1 MKFKDFLIGWR
12 TLVQEPAYSL
22 VVVLGLGVGFATA
35 LLLLGFVRY
44 SWQYNAQVPDAANV
58 YVIKQRH
65 NIDPKAPWYDQAP
78 MLLRAAAANVPGV
91 LDSTAY
97 LPSRSQD
104 AGMTVRIN
112 GQLHRLDGLTVL
124 PSFPALLGVR
134 ASRGDL
140 KLALAQPDSIALTE
154 ASAIRLLGTAQ
165 ALGRTLEVEGK
176 LLRVG
181 AVMRT
186 PADNT
191 TIPFEALIGVNS
203 VLATELRDEM
213 LTGKQNWWIKLLIRV
228 HPDASLAAI
237 TAAMQRAIDQ
247 QPFIQKLAPEVKAR
261 LGQRKA
267 MEVALS
273 PLREAYFDSQV
284 TETFTMGPGER
295 ANPVIVAAFGA
306 MAVLILALAAINY
319 VNLAAVRVLRRQRE
333 VAMRKVMGAGV
344 RDIVLQL
351 LAESMLVALLATGL
365 GLLLAALALPLFSEL
380 VDRKLGSILSLANI
394 GAALALGVLL
404 GVVSAI
410 YPAWIAIRVRPGQVL
425 AGRSDSESVGAMR
438 LRRVMTVVQV
448 ATAMGFASVALAV
461 AWQAEFAMR
470 TSPGFDPAPLLIVDL
485 PDPVRHSVK
494 AKNFMAALAAQNG
507 VAGVAISE
515 DAVGRKNNEWF
526 RDLTRPGGASASV
539 EMKSV
544 SAHFFTLYGIK
555 AQAGRL
561 FDRRLDKEDDPVPL
575 LINAV
580 AARQLGFATPEAAL
594 GQILLF
600 KGFDDKVVHKQVL
613 GIAPELRFH
622 SLREAPR
629 PMAYEL
635 WTAGTTLSVRASGSL
650 SELQSTVQRLW
661 PSYFPDTRIAM
672 QPAKTI
678 LAANYADDARMARLL
693 AIATCIALAIAA
705 FGTYVLSARTVQRRA
720 REIVLRKL
728 HGAGRA
734 QIGMLVVK
742 EMGTLA
748 LIAAAVGLPLAAVTI
763 ERYLATF
770 VERAPIGYWTLLFAL
785 LTTIAISLIA
795 VARHAWV
802 AMAMMPVEAL
812 RSPDSA

>member
-1 MKFKDFLIGWR
+1 MKSKDFLIGWR

-44 SWQYNAQVPDAANV
+44 SWQYDADVPDADHV

-65 NIDPKAPWYDQAP
+65 NIDPKSPWYDQAP
-78 MLLRAAAANVPGV
+78 MLLRAAASEVPGV

-97 LPSRSQD
+97 LPSRYKD
-104 AGMTVRIN
+104 AGLTVRIN
-112 GQLHRLDGLTVL
+112 GQLHRLDSLTVL
-124 PSFPALLGVR
+124 PSFPRMLGVK
-134 ASRGDL
+134 ATRGDL
-140 KLALAQPDSIALTE
+140 DRALDRPDSIALSE
-154 ASAIRLLGTAQ
+154 ACAIRLLGTPDAV
-165 ALGRTLEVEGK
+165 GRTLHVEGK
-176 LLRVG
+176 LLQVG

-186 PADNT
+186 PASNT

-203 VLATELRDEM
+203 VLATEVRDEM

-228 HPDASLAAI
+228 HPDASLAAV
-237 TAAMQRAIDQ
+237 TAAMQRAIDR
-247 QPFIQKLAPEVKAR
+247 QPFTQNLPPDVKAR

-267 MEVALS
+267 MEIALS
-273 PLREAYFDSQV
+273 PLREAYFDNQV
-284 TETFTMGPGER
+284 TETYTMGPGER
-295 ANPVIVAAFGA
+295 ANPVVVGAFGA

-319 VNLAAVRVLRRQRE
+319 INLAAVRVLRRQRE
-333 VAMRKVMGAGV
+333 VAMRKVMGASL
-344 RDIVLQL
+344 RDIVQQL

-365 GLLLAALALPLFSEL
+365 GLLLAALLLPLFSEL
-380 VDRKLGSILSLANI
+380 VNRKLDTMLSLSNI
-394 GAALALGVLL
+394 GAAVALGVLL

-425 AGRSDSESVGAMR
+425 AGRSGNESMGAMR

-448 ATAMGFASVALAV
+448 ATAMGFAGVALAV
-461 AWQAEFAMR
+461 AWQSEFAMR

-485 PDPVRHSVK
+485 PEPVRDSVK
-494 AKNFMAALAAQNG
+494 AKNFMAALAAQSG

-515 DAVGRKNNEWF
+515 DAVGRKKNEWF
-526 RDLTRPGGASASV
+526 RDLTRPGGVSASM

-544 SAHFFTLYGIK
+544 SAHFFTLYAIK

-561 FDRRLDKEDDPVPL
+561 FDRALDKEDDPVPV

-594 GQILLF
+594 GQTLLF
-600 KGFDDKVVHKQVL
+600 KGFDDKVVHKQVI

-622 SLREAPR
+622 SLRETPR
-629 PMAYEL
+629 PTAYEL
-635 WTAGTTLSVRASGSL
+635 WTAGTALSVRTSGSL
-650 SELQSTVQRLW
+650 SDLEATVQRLW
-661 PSYFPDTRIAM
+661 PAYFPDARLAM
-672 QPAKTI
+672 HPAKTI

-734 QIGMLVVK
+734 HIGMLVVK
-742 EMGTLA
+742 EMGALA
-748 LIAAAVGLPLAAVTI
+748 LTAAAVGLPLAAVTI
-763 ERYLATF
+763 ERYLASF

-785 LTTIAISLIA
+785 LTTLAISLIA
-795 VARHAWV
+795 VARHACV
-802 AMAMMPVEAL
+802 AMAMMPADAL
-812 RSPDSA
+812 RSDMNG

>member
-35 LLLLGFVRY
+35 LLLLGLVRY
-44 SWQYNAQVPDAANV
+44 SWQYNAQVPDADNV

-65 NIDPKAPWYDQAP
+65 NIDPKSPWYDQAP
-78 MLLRAAAANVPGV
+78 MLLRLAAASTPGV

-104 AGMTVRIN
+104 AGLTVRIN

-124 PSFPALLGVR
+124 PSFPGMLGVH
-134 ASRGDL
+134 ATQGDL
-140 KLALAQPDSIALTE
+140 KLALEQPDSIALSE
-154 ASAIRLLGTAQ
+154 AAAIRLLGTAS
-165 ALGRTLEVEGK
+165 ALGRTMQVEGK

-186 PADNT
+186 PAVNT

-228 HPDASLAAI
+228 HPDASLPAI
-237 TAAMQRAIDQ
+237 TAAMQQAIDR
-247 QPFIQKLAPEVKAR
+247 QPFMQNQPPEVKAR
-261 LGQRKA
+261 LAGRKA
-267 MEVALS
+267 MEIALS
-273 PLREAYFDSQV
+273 PLRHAYFDGQV
-284 TETFTMGPGER
+284 TETYTMRPGER

-344 RDIVLQL
+344 RAIVLQL

-365 GLLLAALALPLFSEL
+365 GLVLAALALPVFSEL
-380 VDRKLGSILSLANI
+380 VDRKLESIFSLANLS
-394 GAALALGVLL
+394 AALGLGLLL
-404 GVVSAI
+404 GAITAI
-410 YPAWIAIRVRPGQVL
+410 YPAWIAMRVRPGQVL
-425 AGRSDSESVGAMR
+425 AGRAGTESAGGMR
-438 LRRVMTVVQV
+438 LRRLMTIMQV
-448 ATAMGFASVALAV
+448 ATAMGFAGIAMAV
-461 AWQAEFAMR
+461 AWQSDFAMR
-470 TSPGFDPAPLLIVDL
+470 VSPGFDPAPLLIVDL
-485 PDPVRHSVK
+485 PEPVRDSVK
-494 AKNFMAALAAQNG
+494 AKSFMAALAAQPG
-507 VAGVAISE
+507 VAGVAVSE
-515 DAVGRKNNEWF
+515 DAVGRKKNEWF
-526 RDLTRPGGASASV
+526 RDLTRPGGISASM

-555 AQAGRL
+555 AQAGRM
-561 FDRRLDKEDDPVPL
+561 FNRQQDKEDDPVPL

-594 GQILLF
+594 GQTLLF
-600 KGFDDKVVHKQVL
+600 TGFDNKVVHKQVL

-622 SLREAPR
+622 SLREGAR

-635 WTAGTTLSVRASGSL
+635 WTAGTTLSVRSTGSL
-650 SELQSTVQRLW
+650 RDLETTVQRLW
-661 PSYFPDTRIAM
+661 PSYFPDARIATH
-672 QPAKTI
+672 PAKAI
-678 LAANYADDARMARLL
+678 LAANYADGARMARLL
-693 AIATCIALAIAA
+693 AVATGIALAIAA
-705 FGTYVLSARTVQRRA
+705 FGTYALSAHTVQRRA

-728 HGAGRA
+728 HGARRTH
-734 QIGMLVVK
+734 IGMLVAK
-742 EMGTLA
+742 EIGALTLT
-748 LIAAAVGLPLAAVTI
+748 AAAVALPLAAVAI

-785 LTTIAISLIA
+785 GSTLAVSLMA
-795 VARHAWV
+795 VARQAWL
-802 AMAMMPVEAL
+802 AMGIMPGDAL
-812 RSPDSA
+812 RSQEV

>member
-44 SWQYNAQVPDAANV
+44 SWQYNAEVPDADQV

-65 NIDPKAPWYDQAP
+65 NVDPKSPWYDQAP
-78 MLLRAAAANVPGV
+78 MLLRAAAAKVPGV
-91 LDSTAY
+91 LDSTGY
-97 LPSRSQD
+97 LPSRAQD
-104 AGMTVRIN
+104 AGLTVRI
-112 GQLHRLDGLTVL
+112 GGHLHRLDSLTVL
-124 PSFPALLGVR
+124 PSFPGMLGVQAVQGDIKR
-134 ASRGDL
+134 AL
-140 KLALAQPDSIALTE
+140 EQPDSIALSE
-154 ASAIRLLGTAQ
+154 AAAIRLLGTAN
-165 ALGRTLEVEGK
+165 ALGRTLQVEGK

-186 PADNT
+186 PAVNT

-203 VLATELRDEM
+203 MLATELRDEM
-213 LTGKQNWWIKLLIRV
+213 LTGKQGWWIKLLIRV
-228 HPDASLAAI
+228 HPDASLSDV
-237 TAAMQRAIDQ
+237 TAAMQNAIDQ
-247 QPFIQKLAPEVKAR
+247 QPFIQNQPPEVKAR
-261 LGQRKA
+261 LGKRKP
-267 MEVALS
+267 MEIVLA
-273 PLREAYFDSQV
+273 PLRAAYFDREV
-284 TETFTMGPGER
+284 TETYTMGPGER

-351 LAESMLVALLATGL
+351 LAESMLVALLATLL

-380 VDRKLGSILSLANI
+380 VDRKLDAIIAPANI
-394 GAALALGVLL
+394 AAALVLGALL
-404 GVVSAI
+404 GVVTAI
-410 YPAWIAIRVRPGQVL
+410 YPAWIAIHVRPGQVL
-425 AGRSDSESVGAMR
+425 AGRADNESMGGMR
-438 LRRVMTVVQV
+438 LRRLMTIVQV
-448 ATAMGFASVALAV
+448 ATAMGFASIALAV
-461 AWQAEFAMR
+461 AWQSEFAMR

-485 PDPVRHSVK
+485 PEAVRDGVK
-494 AKNFMAALAAQNG
+494 AKGFMAALAAQPG
-507 VAGVAISE
+507 VAGVAVSE
-515 DAVGRKNNEWF
+515 DAVGRKKNDWF
-526 RDLTRPGGASASV
+526 RDLTRPGGVSASM

-561 FDRRLDKEDDPVPL
+561 FESRLDKEDDPVPL
-575 LINAV
+575 VLNAV

-594 GQILLF
+594 GQTLLF
-600 KGFDDKVVHKQVL
+600 KGFDDKVVHKQVV

-622 SLREAPR
+622 SLREAAR

-635 WTAGTTLSVRASGSL
+635 WTAGTTLSVKTTGTL
-650 SELQSTVQRLW
+650 SELEATVHRIF
-661 PSYFPDTRIAM
+661 PSYFPDARLAM
-672 QPAKTI
+672 HPAQTI

-693 AIATCIALAIAA
+693 AIATGIALAIAA

-720 REIVLRKL
+720 KEIVLRKL
-728 HGAGRA
+728 HGAGRGH
-734 QIGMLVVK
+734 IGMLVVR
-742 EMGTLA
+742 EIGGLT
-748 LIAAAVGLPLAAVTI
+748 LIAAALGLPLAAVAI

-770 VERAPIGYWTLLFAL
+770 VEHAPIGYWTLLFAL
-785 LTTIAISLIA
+785 ASTFAISLAA
-795 VARHAWV
+795 VARHAWI
-802 AMAMMPVEAL
+802 AMGMMPADAL
-812 RSPDSA
+812 R